1 LSLINLCRY
10 LLDRQ
15 VATQA
20 KAFEHEG
27 RLYRTA
33 LSQEKDETMRELT
46 RPSRLMASN
55 LMLSDHLRK
64 LAATILMVQTME
76 SPRRQGEFA
85 TEWRQS
91 AFGQPFCLVWSRKT
105 VDGEE
110 FDGLK
115 PSETVDAEG
124 FSCFGSSKSVAADD
138 FDGLMEQKGLATK
151 VFFPVTGLGGLR
163 ASFSGSPRRRIAR
176 RRAGCSSSERKSFD
190 LYG

>member
-1 LSLINLCRY
+1 
-10 LLDRQ
+10 
-15 VATQA
+15 
-20 KAFEHEG
+20 
-27 RLYRTA
+27 
-33 LSQEKDETMRELT
+33 MRELT

-91 AFGQPFCLVWSRKT
+91 AFGRPFCLVWSRKT

-124 FSCFGSSKSVAADD
+124 FSCFGSSKSVVSDD

-151 VFFPVTGLGGLR
+151 VFLPGN
-163 ASFSGSPRRRIAR
+163 
-176 RRAGCSSSERKSFD
+176 RAGRPSGELFGKSATPNRPTTSGLLLFREKK
-190 LYG
+190 LRPVRLRGARQWTTVPT